1 MTVASTPHLRRLGL
15 VLAIAGL
22 AAIAYATLLPEP
34 GRPLDAHF
42 CLICGSLGGVD
53 AILNVLLFIPLGVG
67 LALSG
72 VPSRRALLT
81 MSVLSVLI
89 ETAQLF
95 IIPGRDATIGDVL
108 ANTLGG
114 AVGIAIGRYPK
125 LWLLPP
131 PRIARNISIGWATI
145 WLAIQIGSNFGLT
158 LSLPDSRYYGQI
170 ARVLGNYAL
179 FHGLVLSASIGD
191 VQIPNTAL
199 VESHKVQQLLVQG
212 ATVAATVVAAEPTF
226 NVAPIVRVADAKK
239 NEIVLL
245 AQSGESFVFGVRNGA
260 AVLRLRPTLFAL
272 AGAFSARVSTAPS
285 PNDTLSLR
293 GRYAAGDVTMTVQSG
308 SASRDR
314 RIPLVASLGWTF
326 LLPFE
331 WFIEGT
337 RSELVVSWIWI
348 AGLAIPLGYWLFR
361 VNDSSR
367 SQGTLRKWSRVFLG
381 VVALL
386 WAGLVLVP
394 QGFGLSAAPLRD
406 WLATFAGF
414 LIGGGLAALIE
425 LIGNRELA

>member
-15 VLAIAGL
+15 VLTILSL

-34 GRPLDAHF
+34 GRPLDAHL
-42 CLICGSLGGVD
+42 CLVCGSLGGVD

-72 VPSRRALLT
+72 VPCRRALLT

-89 ETAQLF
+89 ETAQF
-95 IIPGRDATIGDVL
+95 FVIPGRDATIGDVL
-108 ANTLGG
+108 TNTLGG
-114 AVGIAIGRYPK
+114 ALGIAIGRYPQ
-125 LWLLPP
+125 LWFRPP
-131 PRIARNISIGWATI
+131 PRIARSIAMGWGAM
-145 WLAIQIGSNFGLT
+145 WLAIQIVSNFGFT
-158 LSLPDSRYYGQI
+158 LSLPDSQYYGQI
-170 ARVLGNYAL
+170 ARVLGDYAL
-179 FHGLVLSASIGD
+179 FHGLVLSASVDD

-199 VESHKVQQLLVQG
+199 VDSRKVQQLLGQG
-212 ATVAATVVAAEPTF
+212 ANIATTVVAAEPTLK
-226 NVAPIVRVADAKK
+226 VAPIVRVADANK

-245 AQSGESFVFGVRNGA
+245 AQTPHSYVFGVHNGA
-260 AVLRLRPTLFAL
+260 AVLHLRPTLFAL
-272 AGAFSARVSTAPS
+272 AGAFSARVSTALL
-285 PNDTLSLR
+285 PNDTLRLR
-293 GRYAAGDVTMTVQSG
+293 GRYAAGEVTLTIQSG
-308 SASRDR
+308 SESRDR
-314 RIPLVASLGWTF
+314 RIPLIASLGWTF
-326 LLPFE
+326 LLPFQ

-337 RSELVVSWIWI
+337 PSELVVSWIWI

-361 VNDSSR
+361 SNDSSR
-367 SQGTLRKWSRVFLG
+367 SQGTLRKWSPVFLG

-406 WLATFAGF
+406 WLATFAGV
-414 LIGGGLAALIE
+414 LIGAGLSALIE